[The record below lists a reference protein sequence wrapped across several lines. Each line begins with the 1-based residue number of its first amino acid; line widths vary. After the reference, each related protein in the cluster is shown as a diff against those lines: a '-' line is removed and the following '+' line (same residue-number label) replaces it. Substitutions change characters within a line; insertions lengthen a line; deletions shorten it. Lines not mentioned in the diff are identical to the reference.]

1 MTPQERELLTGLFD
15 RLKQADRGPRDAEA
29 ERLIATEMATHPAA
43 AYYMAQVL
51 LVQDQ
56 ALSAAQA
63 RIRQLEQQL
72 QAARREQPDGS
83 GSFLGGAQQSAFRP
97 ASVPPAGPWG
107 GRSGSVLA
115 AGAPSPAYAPQATP
129 AAGPIAAAP
138 TTGGAGG
145 FLRGALQTAAGVAGG
160 ALLFE
165 GISSLFHHGG
175 GLFGGG
181 GGFLPTGGSPT
192 FIEENVINEYGNP
205 SRPFDQA
212 ADNADPGAFPAV
224 ADGTDANPFSSPADD
239 LATDDGADWGGTDDS
254 DLV

>member
-29 ERLIATEMATHPAA
+29 ERLIATEMATQPAA

-56 ALSAAQA
+56 ALSAAQG

-72 QAARREQPDGS
+72 EAARREQPDGS
-83 GSFLGGAQQSAFRP
+83 GSFFGGAQQFASRP
-97 ASVPPAGPWG
+97 ASVLPAGPWG
-107 GRSGSVLA
+107 GRSESVPP
-115 AGAPSPAYAPQATP
+115 AGAPSPAYALQATP

-138 TTGGAGG
+138 TAGGSGG

-205 SRPFDQA
+205 SRSFDQA
-212 ADNADPGAFPAV
+212 ADNADPGAFPVV
-224 ADGTDANPFSSPADD
+224 ADGSDADPFSSPADD
-239 LATDDGADWGGTDDS
+239 LATDDGADWGGGDDS